1 MHQGM
6 SWCASGI
13 SHGDAWPFNG
23 QNGLLAHAFYPDPVY
38 GELMGDMH
46 FDESELWTWGHG
58 TIVRAVSGTT
68 DKVGVQNDACL
79 IIFVAH
85 QINDQVEN
93 PNKKR
98 KDNYCN
104 FPFWYKGIEY
114 KVTHKIKNVLFL
126 S

>member
-1 MHQGM
+1 MH
-6 SWCASGI
+6 SGLYVPRV

-68 DKVGVQNDACL
+68 DKKGFQTDAFVL
-79 IIFVAH
+79 IGSQSILVLRRGRHQTSIIFKSHYRNEKIIIAIFH
-85 QINDQVEN
+85 
-93 PNKKR
+93 
-98 KDNYCN
+98 
-104 FPFWYKGIEY
+104 FGIM
-114 KVTHKIKNVLFL
+114 VLNTR
-126 S
+126 